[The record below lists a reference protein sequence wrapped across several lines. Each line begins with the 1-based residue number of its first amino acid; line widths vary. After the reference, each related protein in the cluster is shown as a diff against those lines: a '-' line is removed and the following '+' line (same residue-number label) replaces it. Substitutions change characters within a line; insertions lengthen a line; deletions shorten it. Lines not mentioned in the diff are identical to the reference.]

1 MKLSIKFSSNILT
14 LLVIVSLL
22 LNSGLVALAQ
32 EEESDAPYRGFLPLV
47 TGSGQAASEQAVTDE
62 PVTDAGRKG
71 EKTDQI
77 IVRFRKLPNADT
89 TNRAAQVAALSN
101 AAGVAL
107 KFRHEISGGAIV
119 LKLASRLSEAEVQAI
134 ANRLAQL
141 PDVELAQPDRI
152 FKRQVTP
159 NDPRYGDQWHYFAPV
174 ANNYGANLPAAWD
187 ITTGAA
193 GVVVAILD
201 TGILNHVD
209 LAGRTVAGYDF
220 IADVATAND
229 GDGRDADPSDP
240 GDPCFGD
247 PSSWHGT
254 HVAGTIG
261 AKSNNSLGVTG
272 INWTSKIQ
280 AVRVLGVCGGYFS
293 DIIDAIRWSAGL
305 SVPDVPNNATPAK
318 VINMSLGGSGSC
330 DPLLQSA
337 ITDAVNAGTVVA
349 VAAGNSSDDASG
361 HQPASCNGVITV
373 GATDRTGGSAW
384 YSNFGSTVEISAP
397 GGDTSSA
404 AANGVLS
411 TLNTGT
417 TTPVADSYE
426 YYQGTSMATPHVAG
440 IVSLLF
446 SIKPNLTPAQVLAI
460 LQLSVTPFPSGS
472 DCTTALCGSGIINA
486 AAALTLAQNG
496 FLPPSNLTANTIS
509 STQINLTWNDNSSD
523 ETNFQIQRC
532 QGASCT
538 NFSALATVGA
548 NTTSY
553 NNTGLTAGTSYRYR
567 VRAIKSGAQSSYS
580 NIAGATTLAAGCNAY
595 HSTDVP
601 KSISDNATVESTLVV
616 PGNFAIGDVNVA
628 NFRIQHTY
636 DGDLTANLVSPS
648 NTAIELFSSVGSSG
662 DNFDG
667 TRFDDSA
674 GQSIVNGTAPFAGTY
689 RPEGTLSSLNGQP
702 GNGTWRLRV
711 ADNAGGDEGQLLGWS
726 LEICTTPLTLPA
738 APSTLTSRTASSTQ
752 IALTWEDN
760 STNET
765 GFKIERCQNAGCT
778 NYAQVATV
786 GANVHSYT
794 NGSLLANTAYRY
806 RVRAYNG
813 AGNTGYTNVTTATT
827 GPLAPTTL
835 QGTVVSG
842 SQINLAWTD
851 NSTNELGFK
860 VERCAGS
867 GCTNFLHIGTVAANT
882 TTYQSMGLAPGTTYR
897 FRVRG
902 YNNNGNSS
910 YSNIVA
916 RTTLASA
923 SSADVIAAVQ
933 DQSLAALVQGDASAI
948 ADAESNDLAI
958 WTTAAGAFTLTQG
971 AACIDGAQPMAVTL
985 LIGDQQLPMSVDAE
999 QSGLYTAAI
1008 AAQSFAD
1015 GKSYLVEVQW
1025 QCAGTEETL
1034 VNYVGT
1040 LNIAVAE
1047 GEGVINRF
1055 QYLPII
1061 TQQ

>member
-1 MKLSIKFSSNILT
+1 MRLPNKPQSTILT
-14 LLVIVSLL
+14 LVILVGLL
-22 LNSGLVALAQ
+22 IQSVLIASGQQA
-32 EEESDAPYRGFLPLV
+32 ETDAPYRGFLPLV
-47 TGSGQAASEQAVTDE
+47 AGTGQTEQSATDE
-62 PVTDAGRKG
+62 PVADATLKG
-71 EKTDQI
+71 EKTDQL
-77 IVRFRKLPNADT
+77 IVRFRKAPNAGTAD
-89 TNRAAQVAALSN
+89 RAAQAATLSA
-101 AAGVAL
+101 AAGVSL

-119 LKLASRLSEAEVQAI
+119 LKLPTRRSEAEVQAI
-134 ANRLAQL
+134 ANRLQQL
-141 PDVELAQPDRI
+141 PDVEVAQPDRI

-159 NDPRYGDQWHYFAPV
+159 NDPRYPDQWHYFAPTT
-174 ANNYGANLPAAWD
+174 NNYGVNMPAAWD

-193 GVVVAILD
+193 GVVVAVLD
-201 TGILNHVD
+201 TGILNHAD
-209 LAGRTVAGYDF
+209 LATRTVAGYDF
-220 IADVATAND
+220 IADIETAND
-229 GDGRDADPSDP
+229 GNGRDADPSDP

-261 AKSNNSLGVTG
+261 ARSNNNLGVTG

-293 DIIDAIRWSAGL
+293 DIVDAIRWSAGL

-318 VINMSLGGSGSC
+318 VINMSLGGGGSC

-349 VAAGNSSDDASG
+349 VAAGNSGDDASG
-361 HQPASCNGVITV
+361 YQPASCNGVITV
-373 GATDRTGGSAW
+373 GATNRTGGRAF
-384 YSNFGSTVEISAP
+384 YSNFGATVEISAP

-417 TTPVADSYE
+417 NGPVADSYA

-446 SIKPNLTPAQVLAI
+446 SIKPNLTPGQVLTI
-460 LQLSVTPFPSGS
+460 IQLSVTPFPSGS
-472 DCTTALCGSGIINA
+472 NCTTTSCGSGIINA
-486 AAALTLAQNG
+486 AAALALAQNG
-496 FLPPSNLTANTIS
+496 FLPPSNLTALAVS

-548 NTTSY
+548 NVTSY

-567 VRAIKSGAQSSYS
+567 VRSSKSGAQSAYS
-580 NIAGATTLAAGCNAY
+580 NIAGATTLGVGCNAY

-601 KSISDNATVESTLVV
+601 KSITDNTTVESTLAV
-616 PGNFAIGDVNVA
+616 PGSFAIGDVNVT

-636 DGDLTANLVSPS
+636 DGDLTAHLVSPS
-648 NTAIELFSSVGSSG
+648 NSSVELFSAVGGGS

-674 GQSIVNGTAPFAGTY
+674 GQSIVDGSAPFVGAY
-689 RPEGTLSSLNGQP
+689 RPEGVLATLNGQS
-702 GNGTWRLRV
+702 GNGTWRLRI
-711 ADNAGGDEGQLLGWS
+711 ADNFSGDVGELRGWS
-726 LEICTTPLTLPA
+726 LEICSVPLTLPV
-738 APSTLTSRTASSTQ
+738 APSALTSRTASSTQ
-752 IALTWEDN
+752 IALTWDDN
-760 STNET
+760 STNEA

-778 NYAQVATV
+778 TFAQVATV
-786 GANVHSYT
+786 GANMSSYT
-794 NGSLLANTAYRY
+794 NGSLLANTQYQY

-813 AGNTGYTNVTTATT
+813 AGDTGYTNVTTAIT
-827 GPLAPTTL
+827 GPRAPTAL

-860 VERCAGS
+860 VYRCIGS
-867 GCTNFLHIGTVAANT
+867 SCTNFVHIGTVAANA
-882 TTYQSMGLAPGTTYR
+882 TTYQSTGLAPGVTYR

-910 YSNIVA
+910 YSSIIA
-916 RTTLASA
+916 QTTPASA
-923 SSADVIAAVQ
+923 RSADVLAIAQ
-933 DQSLAALVQGDASAI
+933 DQLLTALVQGGAAAT
-948 ADAESNDLAI
+948 ADDESSDLSI
-958 WTTAAGAFTLTQG
+958 WTTAASTFSLSQG
-971 AACIDGAQPMAVTL
+971 VACVDSVQPTAVTL
-985 LIGDQQLPMSVDAE
+985 LVGEEQLAMQAVAE
-999 QSGLYTAAI
+999 ESGLYTASVD
-1008 AAQSFAD
+1008 AQKLRAD
-1015 GKSYLVEVQW
+1015 KAYLLAVQW
-1025 QCAGTEETL
+1025 ACDGTDEMLT
-1034 VNYVGT
+1034 NYVGT
-1040 LNIAVAE
+1040 LNVAAAE
-1047 GEGVINRF
+1047 GEAAIQRF
-1055 QYLPII
+1055 QYLPLI
-1061 TQQ
+1061 TQ